1 MTNTTSAINTA
12 NISQFYKERILD
24 FQELNRKGRVI
35 KNDGS
40 EIVWG
45 NEDILFQGEPL
56 MSAHWSKSGI
66 ICIKDII
73 KNGIIQQNEIYHRL
87 KNIAGYMFKL
97 QTIKT
102 CFSQG
107 CFKSLIL
114 NEYGNPQDR
123 AILDATFRLPNGL
136 PKPPTKDLYS
146 IVLYNRTVQIPSKLQ
161 WLHKF
166 DNIDNKWMVWFQNY
180 LVNDLLPRQCRDFN
194 WKLFHGQINTENR
207 LQRMSLSD
215 GKCKCAVYM

>member
-1 MTNTTSAINTA
+1 M
-12 NISQFYKERILD
+12 
-24 FQELNRKGRVI
+24 

-56 MSAHWSKSGI
+56 MFAHWSKSGT

-87 KNIAGYMFKL
+87 KNKAGYMFEL

-114 NEYGNPQDR
+114 NENGNPLDR
-123 AILDATFRLPNGL
+123 AILDATFRLWTSQTF
-136 PKPPTKDLYS
+136 K
-146 IVLYNRTVQIPSKLQ
+146 
-161 WLHKF
+161 
-166 DNIDNKWMVWFQNY
+166 
-180 LVNDLLPRQCRDFN
+180 
-194 WKLFHGQINTENR
+194 
-207 LQRMSLSD
+207 
-215 GKCKCAVYM
+215 